1 MNERIRQVRKT
12 LKLTQA
18 DFGSRIGVKEST
30 ICKYE
35 SSLRNPSN
43 LIILSICRVFHVN
56 ETWLRT
62 GEGEMFLNNKEENLN
77 EKMLTNL
84 LAICK
89 VFEKAAEKCRKE
101 GRIQILVDLVK
112 DNLLSVS
119 NAAKKLE
126 VTEEEF
132 LNLMK
137 KEDRRK
143 VNE

>member
-1 MNERIRQVRKT
+1 MRKA

-62 GEGEMFLNNKEENLN
+62 GGGEMFLNNKEENLN

-84 LAICK
+84 LGICK
-89 VFEKAAEKCRKE
+89 AFEKAAEECRKE
-101 GRIQILVDLVK
+101 GQIQILADLVK

-126 VTEEEF
+126 ITEEEF

-137 KEDRRK
+137 KEDQRK